1 MNRMFQVIVVGGIA
15 LTADACGSPAAVADN
30 ATSGSGGSAGST
42 ASVGA
47 GGFPTVFATSSS
59 TTASSSG
66 LGPFDPPDAGPLA
79 DGGGDGSADAWS
91 FPGEAQ

>member
-15 LTADACGSPAAVADN
+15 LTADACGSPAAVADH
-30 ATSGSGGSAGST
+30 ASSGGGGHGGST
-42 ASVGA
+42 AS
-47 GGFPTVFATSSS
+47 GGFPHEGAIAVSSGSS

-79 DGGGDGSADAWS
+79 DSGDASVDVYW
-91 FPGEAQ
+91 FPGETQ